1 MPRSQKPRPIEH
13 HNQSVTNV
21 AQRVQAAMRTAES
34 GQMAALWDAWPRLAG
49 ALAALDLELQHPI
62 EPGYGLPRSLG

>member
-1 MPRSQKPRPIEH
+1 MPRSTKPRPIEQ

-21 AQRVQAAMRTAES
+21 AQRVQAAMRTAKP
-34 GQMAALWDAWPRLAG
+34 GQMADLWERWPKLAG
-49 ALAALDLELQHPI
+49 ALAAHDVELQHPI